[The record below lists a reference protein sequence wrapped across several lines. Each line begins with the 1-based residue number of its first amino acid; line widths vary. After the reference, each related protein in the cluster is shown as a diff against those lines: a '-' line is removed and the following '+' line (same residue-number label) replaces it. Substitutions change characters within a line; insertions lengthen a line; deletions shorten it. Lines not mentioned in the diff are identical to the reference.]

1 MLKLYGYDTINT
13 LKILMLLFETG
24 SDFEFIPINIR
35 TGEQY
40 SPDFRA
46 VNPAGNVPVICNDGR
61 HQTESNAILLSLAK
75 KAVWGLVADL
85 SLHGE
90 VTTWLFYEASTQ
102 GPLFRANRILG
113 QIGKD
118 AQSSRIRP
126 LRCYRPLL

>member
-46 VNPAGNVPVICNDGR
+46 VNPAGKVPVIWNDGR

-75 KAVWGLVADL
+75 KASWGLVARTVYTAVIDPYPFLPTPAL
-85 SLHGE
+85 SISRGK
-90 VTTWLFYEASTQ
+90 
-102 GPLFRANRILG
+102 RAKTEG
-113 QIGKD
+113 G
-118 AQSSRIRP
+118 
-126 LRCYRPLL
+126 

>member
-1 MLKLYGYDTINT
+1 MFV
-13 LKILMLLFETG
+13 FETG
-24 SDFEFIPINIR
+24 SDLKLTPINIR
-35 TGEQY
+35 IGEQH
-40 SPDFRA
+40 SSDFRE
-46 VNPAGNVPVICNDGR
+46 VNPAEKEPVIWSDGC
-61 HQTESNAILLSLAK
+61 HQIESNAILLSLDK

-126 LRCYRPLL
+126 LRCDRPPLC